1 MIIHQAELTSFSP
14 NTFGRC
20 VSINGLEV
28 VLLLCLGELA
38 HVSMKKSASH
48 PHLLVTVRPGVL
60 QVLRLGKA
68 HTMAEAKAEA
78 LTEAEAEAVGLML
91 H

>member
-60 QVLRLGKA
+60 QVS
-68 HTMAEAKAEA
+68 
-78 LTEAEAEAVGLML
+78 GLFDFWMIKVNADL
-91 H
+91 LILKLCEKYDL